1 MTTSLPAVIQLS
13 QRADMTL
20 RSQPQARTPFARFV
34 HALLLLAWLF
44 SSQGVAPA
52 MVLAAAAM
60 DGDHAVSVGASEKGD
75 LTVVLAHAD
84 SVVREH
90 DPLCALIVAFA
101 ETSSEAAADHVL
113 SFKTVEDASRRV
125 LEDVAIVDLAVP
137 LSPPQMVLPVMAAP
151 VLLKQGTQAPIWS
164 PGLELKAGKTVMLC

>member
-1 MTTSLPAVIQLS
+1 MTH
-13 QRADMTL
+13 
-20 RSQPQARTPFARFV
+20 RSQPQARTPFARLV
-34 HALLLLAWLF
+34 HTLLLLAWLL
-44 SSQGVAPA
+44 SSQGIAPA
-52 MVLAAAAM
+52 MVLAAATM
-60 DGDHAVSVGASEKGD
+60 DGDHAVQVGASEKGD

-101 ETSSEAAADHVL
+101 ETSSEADADHVL

-125 LEDVAIVDLAVP
+125 FDDVTNVDLSVP
-137 LSPPQMVLPVMAAP
+137 MAPLQINLPAKTPP
-151 VLLKQGTQAPIWS
+151 VLLKQGTLAPAWS

>member
-1 MTTSLPAVIQLS
+1 MTH
-13 QRADMTL
+13 RN
-20 RSQPQARTPFARFV
+20 QPQAHTPFARLV

-44 SSQGVAPA
+44 SSQGIAPA
-52 MVLAAAAM
+52 MVLAAAMM
-60 DGDHAVSVGASEKGD
+60 DGDHAVKVGASKKGD

-84 SVVREH
+84 SVVRGH

-101 ETSSEAAADHVL
+101 ETSSEAGADHVL

-125 LEDVAIVDLAVP
+125 LDDVTIIDLSVP
-137 LSPPQMVLPVMAAP
+137 LVPLPINLPVKAP
-151 VLLKQGTQAPIWS
+151 LALLKQGILAPAWS